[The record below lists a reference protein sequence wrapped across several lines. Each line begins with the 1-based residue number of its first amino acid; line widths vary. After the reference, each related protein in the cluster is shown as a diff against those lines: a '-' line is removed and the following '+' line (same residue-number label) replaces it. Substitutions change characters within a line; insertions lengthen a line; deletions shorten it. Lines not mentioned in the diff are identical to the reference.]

1 MLRDHVAAPVRAVL
15 ESTRGRSVRR
25 FDRDARAVDSRFA
38 ERLSSGWVVR
48 QTDSIVAQSIRRVG
62 SSGLSRAKFISGM
75 DADAVDTSHAMDPQ
89 VSDSRGVRR
98 GAFGDESAAAGA
110 QADRR
115 FGGSLEGW
123 RAEFVTG
130 APLAGSSSFGDV
142 LEDSVAA
149 AAQAGRRFGG
159 SPEGWRAEFVTGA
172 PLAGSSS
179 SGDVLE
185 DSAGAVARGLLNGGR
200 GNGYFDAPG
209 GGVAGGFGRDISGDE
224 TDSAAV

>member
-1 MLRDHVAAPVRAVL
+1 MAGWTPGTIGAQGLSEELRSRRLASGWVLRDHVAAPVRAVL

-130 APLAGSSSFGDV
+130 APLAGSSS
-142 LEDSVAA
+142 
-149 AAQAGRRFGG
+149 
-159 SPEGWRAEFVTGA
+159 
-172 PLAGSSS
+172 